1 MFLAKDSLVKFSNA
15 IINEAEEQKRQL
27 FKKIQE
33 ENALLIKN
41 KKAELEK
48 KKNDY
53 IRYEIE
59 KIENEIKLKI
69 SFEKHK
75 LKCELIKK
83 RGLLLSSVFDKVKEN
98 ILNYIKTEEYK
109 QKLEEVYLNSINL
122 FDDEIIVEAREHDI
136 VYLKSLSSKE
146 IIFKPT
152 DDDILGGIILTIP
165 KQRILMDYSFKTKLE
180 EAINKFALN
189 SGFIID

>member
-1 MFLAKDSLVKFSNA
+1 MAKDSLVKFSNA

-27 FKKIQE
+27 FKKIKE

-41 KKAELEK
+41 KKAELESL
-48 KKNDY
+48 KNNY
-53 IRYEIE
+53 VREEIE
-59 KIENEIKLKI
+59 KFENEIKLKI
-69 SFEKHK
+69 SSEKHE

-83 RGLLLSSVFDKVKEN
+83 RTFLLSSVFNKVKQN
-98 ILNYIKTEEYK
+98 ILNYTKTDEYK
-109 QKLEEVYLNSINL
+109 EKLKEVYLTSINL
-122 FDDEIIVEAREHDI
+122 FDDDMIVEAREHDI
-136 VYLKSLSSKE
+136 EYLKSLSSKE
-146 IIFKPT
+146 IVFKIA

-180 EAINKFALN
+180 EAVNNFALT

>member
-1 MFLAKDSLVKFSNA
+1 MAKDSLVKFSNA
-15 IINEAEEQKRQL
+15 IISEAEEQKRQL
-27 FKKIQE
+27 LKKIKE

-41 KKAELEK
+41 KKAELENL
-48 KKNDY
+48 KNDY
-53 IRYEIE
+53 VREEIE
-59 KIENEIKLKI
+59 KIENTIKLKI
-69 SFEKHK
+69 SSEKHT
-75 LKCELIKK
+75 LKCKLIKK
-83 RGLLLSSVFDKVKEN
+83 RHFLLSSMFDKVKEN
-98 ILNYIKTEEYK
+98 ILNYTKTEEYK

-122 FDDEIIVEAREHDI
+122 FDNEIIVEAREHDI

-146 IIFKPT
+146 IVFKSA

-180 EAINKFALN
+180 EAIKNFVLT

>member
-1 MFLAKDSLVKFSNA
+1 MAKDSLVKFSNA

-27 FKKIQE
+27 FKKITE

-48 KKNDY
+48 RKNDY
-53 IRYEIE
+53 VREEIE
-59 KIENEIKLKI
+59 KIENEIKLKV
-69 SFEKHK
+69 SSKNHE

-83 RGLLLSSVFDKVKEN
+83 RYLLLSSVFDKVKEN
-98 ILNYIKTEEYK
+98 ILNYTKTEEYK

-122 FDDEIIVEAREHDI
+122 FDNEIIVEAREHDI
-136 VYLKSLSSKE
+136 VYLRNLSSRE
-146 IIFKPT
+146 IIFKSA
-152 DDDILGGIILTIP
+152 DDDFLGGIILTIP

-180 EAINKFALN
+180 EAVNNFVLT